1 MSEHTSPKQEVV
13 GYVFQLVTGLND
25 NQQLTITGNL
35 ALSASKEEMGQEFDK
50 LLAVTKRLAAKHKI
64 EAKKDTIAQGEF
76 VVSSMIS
83 DLKQMDETDRKGR
96 PLSVTERNNREA
108 MVSNIRRNEAKVEAD
123 KKALAELEKEAE

>member
-35 ALSASKEEMGQEFDK
+35 SLNASKEDMGQEFDK

-64 EAKKDTIAQGEF
+64 EAKRDTIAQGE
-76 VVSSMIS
+76 VIVASMIG
-83 DLKQMDETDRKGR
+83 DLAQMDETAGKK
-96 PLSVTERNNREA
+96 PQSQTERNQREA
-108 MVSNIRRNEAKVEAD
+108 MVSNIRRNEAKLEAD

>member
-35 ALSASKEEMGQEFDK
+35 SLNASKEDMGQEFDK

-64 EAKKDTIAQGEF
+64 EAKRDTIAQGE
-76 VVSSMIS
+76 VIVASMIG
-83 DLKQMDETDRKGR
+83 DLTQMDETASKK
-96 PLSVTERNNREA
+96 PQSQTERNQREA
-108 MVSNIRRNEAKVEAD
+108 MVSNIRRNEAKLEAD